1 LLIDTVVTAAFKNGL
16 GQYDMKRIHIFNI
29 TDIDKYFKHIEA
41 IFLSSREI
49 QLNVK
54 CPMCGENHYYSY
66 DISHLINGSM
76 VIGGCEK
83 IGYPIFFIG
92 DKEKVEEKINKYK
105 EVNEKIYAM
114 F

>member
-1 LLIDTVVTAAFKNGL
+1 VVSAAFKNSL
-16 GQYDMKRIHIFNI
+16 GQYDVKRIYIFNI
-29 TDIDKYFKHIEA
+29 ADINKYFKHIE
-41 IFLSSREI
+41 INFFPKKEI
-49 QLNVK
+49 HLNVK
-54 CPMCGENHYYSY
+54 CPMCGEKHCYSY
-66 DISHLINGSM
+66 DIANIINGSM
-76 VIGGCEK
+76 VIGGCEN